1 VQALAGPGG
10 LPLWVSDVLAGST
23 HDLTAAREL
32 VLPRARPYLGTM
44 PLLADSGYER
54 AGAGVHVP
62 VRKPA
67 RGELDADTRT
77 RNALLRS
84 MRYQGERGVALMS

>member
-1 VQALAGPGG
+1 MQALAAPGG
-10 LPLWVSDVLAGST
+10 VPLWISDVLPGST
-23 HDLTAAREL
+23 HDVTAAREL
-32 VLPRARPYLGTM
+32 VLPQARPYLKDL
-44 PLLADSGYER
+44 PFLADSGYEG

-67 RGELDADTRT
+67 RGELDSDTKT

-84 MRYQGERGVALMS
+84 LRYQGERASR